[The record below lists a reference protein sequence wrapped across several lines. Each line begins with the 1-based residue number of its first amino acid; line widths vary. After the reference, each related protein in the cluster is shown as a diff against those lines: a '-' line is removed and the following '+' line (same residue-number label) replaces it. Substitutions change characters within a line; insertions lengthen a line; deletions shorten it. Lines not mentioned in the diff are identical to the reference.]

1 MKQLNLFF
9 DCEFVHFQEGTATSR
24 VVDIESDAEASRFNT
39 KLPGLISIGVVSDC
53 GKTFYAENA
62 SVQKESCSDF
72 VIETVLPLL
81 EGGEALMPYSAIA
94 EKLKAWI
101 ESFDRE
107 VKMLSD
113 APYFDW
119 PHVEHMF
126 STYGWPSNLNRE
138 PAPISF
144 ASSIQSTR
152 FFNALED
159 MFRGNKSLR
168 RHHALDDAIANKEAF
183 KTATSR
189 NY

>member
-1 MKQLNLFF
+1 MRPLNLFF
-9 DCEFVHFQEGTATSR
+9 DCEFVHFQEG
-24 VVDIESDAEASRFNT
+24 AE
-39 KLPGLISIGVVSDC
+39 LLGLISIGVVSDC

-62 SVQKESCSDF
+62 SMQKESCNEF

-81 EGGEALMPYSAIA
+81 TGGEALMPYPAIA
-94 EKLKAWI
+94 EKLKAWL
-101 ESFDRE
+101 EAFGD
-107 VKMLSD
+107 VQLKMWSD

-119 PHVEHMF
+119 PHVENMF
-126 STYGWPSNLNRE
+126 NTYGWPSNLNRS

-168 RHHALDDAIANKEAF
+168 RHHALDDAIANMRAF
-183 KTATSR
+183 KAATSR